1 MSKYVLSFRAQTD
14 SKATADQE
22 AAWGQWFQEIGSTI
36 ADFGSR
42 VGQVRSV
49 GNGASRG
56 KDVLAGYIVINADSI
71 DDAVTVAKGCPGLQ
85 YGAAVEVGETV
96 EM

>member
-1 MSKYVLSFRAQTD
+1 MSKYVLSFRAD
-14 SKATADQE
+14 GGRKATPDQE

-42 VGQVRSV
+42 VGQVRSL
-49 GNGASRG
+49 GNGGAKG
-56 KDVLAGYIVINADSI
+56 GNVLAGYVVINADSI
-71 DDAVTVAKGCPGLQ
+71 DDAVTVANGCPGLQ
-85 YGAAVEVGETV
+85 YGGAVEVGETV